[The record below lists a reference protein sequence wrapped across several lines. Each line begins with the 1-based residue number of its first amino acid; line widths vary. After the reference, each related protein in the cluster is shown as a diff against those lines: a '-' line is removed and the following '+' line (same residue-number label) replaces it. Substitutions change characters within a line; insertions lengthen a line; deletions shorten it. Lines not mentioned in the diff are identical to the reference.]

1 MASTPTRVI
10 GEARTSLPVAVAK
23 RDTRLD
29 VLRGLALIT
38 IFINHVPGQIFEYL
52 TTKNFGFSDAAEAFV
67 LISGI
72 AVGLAYGSR
81 FQPGARLQTAV
92 KAFRR
97 AFTLYLAH
105 MITTFMTLALF
116 ICGAWLFH
124 RSGLVVEINI
134 LAVLMNLKQ
143 GIPALLLLG
152 HQIGYNNILPMYGAL
167 MLMVP
172 LILMLNAINP
182 FLALGVSGGVWL
194 VAGIYEIAPHNMLI
208 EGYWFLNPLSWQ
220 FLFTIG
226 IVAIMHV
233 KRGGRIPQHPV
244 LLALA
249 AGYVAL
255 SFVWVTAHLWAF
267 GNDLAA
273 LGLPTVITGFDKTF
287 LSLPRLL
294 HVLSLTYLVIS
305 IPAFSRLLRRPSDH
319 PLTILGRHSLN
330 IFVAGTILAMVGQVL
345 LYITNRDQI
354 IGPLFVIAGL
364 AMQFAYAYYLER
376 KRDQDRTK
384 RQVMADAAAVPVP
397 VRVNR
402 LPAYRRDRR
411 K

>member
-1 MASTPTRVI
+1 MATTPEKTIGAERVSPSA
-10 GEARTSLPVAVAK
+10 ARPQ

-38 IFINHVPGQIFEYL
+38 IFINHVPGQIFEYV

-72 AVGLAYGSR
+72 AVGLAYGSGFKFGR
-81 FQPGARLQTAV
+81 RLEMAKKAV
-92 KAFRR
+92 KR

-124 RSGLVVEINI
+124 RPGLLVEINI
-134 LAVLMNLKQ
+134 LAVLTNLKE

-172 LILMLNAINP
+172 IILLLNSWHP
-182 FLALGVSGGVWL
+182 LLALTVSGTVWF
-194 VAGIYEIAPHNMLI
+194 VSGIYQIAPHNMI
-208 EGYWFLNPLSWQ
+208 IADYWFLNPLSWQ
-220 FLFTIG
+220 FIFTIG
-226 IVAIMHV
+226 IVGMMHV
-233 KRGGRIPQHPV
+233 KHGGRLPRHPV
-244 LLALA
+244 LFMLAS
-249 AGYVAL
+249 GYVAL
-255 SFVWVTAHLWAF
+255 SFAWVVGHLWDL
-267 GNDLAA
+267 GNALAA
-273 LGLPTVITGFDKTF
+273 LGLPAVLTGFDKTF

-294 HVLSLTYLVIS
+294 HVLALTYLVIN
-305 IPAFSRLLRRPSDH
+305 IPALSRLLRRPADH

-330 IFVAGTILAMVGQVL
+330 IFVAGTILAMAGQVL
-345 LYITNRDQI
+345 LYVTNRDQF
-354 IGPLFVIAGL
+354 IGPMFVIAGL
-364 AMQFAYAYYLER
+364 SAQFAYAYHLER
-376 KRDQDRTK
+376 KRLDAKVKPVIART
-384 RQVMADAAAVPVP
+384 AVPVAI
-397 VRVNR
+397 RVG
-402 LPAYRRDRR
+402 DRR